1 MHVHNMLLKVE
12 NETGLGR
19 DPVSKAIINTDSTGY
34 EQYMSQR
41 EKLLKEKE
49 AVVNNTREIN
59 ALKTEI
65 SDMKEML
72 KIILEKVNKDA

>member
-1 MHVHNMLLKVE
+1 MLLKVE

-19 DPVSKAIINTDSTGY
+19 DPVSKAIINTDNTGY

-49 AVVNNTREIN
+49 AILNNTRDIDT
-59 ALKTEI
+59 LKTEI
-65 SDMKEML
+65 SDMKEIL
-72 KIILEKVNKDA
+72 KLILEKVNKDA